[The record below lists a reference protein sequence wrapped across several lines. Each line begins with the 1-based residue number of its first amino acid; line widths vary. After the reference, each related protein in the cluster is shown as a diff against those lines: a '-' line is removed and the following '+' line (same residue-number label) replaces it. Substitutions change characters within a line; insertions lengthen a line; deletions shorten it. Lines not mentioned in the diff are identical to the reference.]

1 MTASSTLLP
10 TWTWIS
16 RASTFR
22 VSVYPDR
29 AGVRW
34 WTKAWFN
41 GKEEGE
47 PSVEIEERMAVQF
60 IHCQVDKDAWLE
72 EHYPKQMEI
81 YHNAIEQTKE
91 QILQQYNI

>member
-1 MTASSTLLP
+1 MVDPLSDLSIEVESYDIKHEAY
-10 TWTWIS
+10 
-16 RASTFR
+16 
-22 VSVYPDR
+22 VYFDTSGR
-29 AGVRW
+29 RC

-60 IHCQVDKDAWLE
+60 IHRQVDKDEWLE

-91 QILQQYNI
+91 QILRQYNI

>member
-1 MTASSTLLP
+1 MTVVKHGSVHYSFMIFGKMFQILVVGSDDSECSFLVE
-10 TWTWIS
+10 
-16 RASTFR
+16 TFK
-22 VSVYPDR
+22 Y
-29 AGVRW
+29 G
-34 WTKAWFN
+34 F
-41 GKEEGE
+41 E